1 MICFFLVFVLFSPLC
16 AAHVVRCLYFS
27 HLVAPRLS
35 RHCHC
40 IVFLQLFLL
49 LFWYSNQK
57 QEKKFIMRVIELKI
71 FIKQWNC
78 SILLLNSHTR
88 SRSRSN
94 KWHLLEQLNKV
105 KHYFVRHVYI
115 SLFYA
120 CCAQKSS
127 IVSKKQRKHT
137 DGYCMRKKDFSA
149 ECNVQYN
156 GPLAHPDNLK
166 QDSLT
171 SFR

>member
-1 MICFFLVFVLFSPLC
+1 
-16 AAHVVRCLYFS
+16 
-27 HLVAPRLS
+27 
-35 RHCHC
+35 
-40 IVFLQLFLL
+40 
-49 LFWYSNQK
+49 
-57 QEKKFIMRVIELKI
+57 MRVIELKI

-120 CCAQKSS
+120 CCAQKPS
-127 IVSKKQRKHT
+127 IVSEKQRKHT
-137 DGYCMRKKDFSA
+137 DGYCMRKRDFSA
-149 ECNVQYN
+149 EWNVQ
-156 GPLAHPDNLK
+156 
-166 QDSLT
+166 
-171 SFR
+171 